1 MGLSVLN
8 VRVESKDGE
17 DVDAI
22 DGISE
27 KPFFDT
33 GLEGIV
39 RVGVNEAGFAL
50 AACVM
55 SVALVERGSASAA
68 EGTPWPAILRN
79 P

>member
-27 KPFFDT
+27 KPLFDT
-33 GLEGIV
+33 GSEGIV

-50 AACVM
+50 TGCIM
-55 SVALVERGSASAA
+55 LGALIERGSESAA
-68 EGTPWPAILRN
+68 EGTP
-79 P
+79 

>member
-27 KPFFDT
+27 KPKSQAIFT
-33 GLEGIV
+33 MLNRLKRLNYKIGLI
-39 RVGVNEAGFAL
+39 RKL
-50 AACVM
+50 KITTWD
-55 SVALVERGSASAA
+55 SPR
-68 EGTPWPAILRN
+68 
-79 P
+79 

>member
-27 KPFFDT
+27 KPLFDA

-39 RVGVNEAGFAL
+39 RVGVNDAGLAL
-50 AACVM
+50 TGGLVFG
-55 SVALVERGSASAA
+55 ALIERGSESAA